1 MIIKIEYDKSKK
13 TLVLTKDEDK
23 IVADINDNTIV
34 DDSNNLS
41 FEIALD
47 VSQYQKQFEEDE
59 INIDGNDN

>member
-1 MIIKIEYDKSKK
+1 MIIRIEYDKSKK

-23 IVADINDNTIV
+23 IVADINDNTVV

>member
-23 IVADINDNTIV
+23 IVADINDNTVV

-41 FEIALD
+41 IEIALD

-59 INIDGNDN
+59 INGNDN

>member
-34 DDSNNLS
+34 DDSSNLS

>member
-1 MIIKIEYDKSKK
+1 MIIKIKYDKSKK
-13 TLVLTKDEDK
+13 TLVLTKDEDE

-34 DDSNNLS
+34 DDSSNLS

>member
-23 IVADINDNTIV
+23 IVADINGNTVV